1 MSEIVICDVTYELTD
16 EPKHGVVRKV
26 RKDRQNS
33 LKSFLS
39 QFRDELDM
47 NGDIDK
53 ELQKIMASHPSE
65 AIEFGYS
72 EMEFKNRATISLAL
86 NHYFGEE
93 DFDELSES
101 EIEDIYS
108 KCEEKLGGD
117 VDHFFG
123 ELEKRSNRK
132 SNAIMPEKKK

>member
-1 MSEIVICDVTYELTD
+1 MSEIVICDVTYEPTD

-33 LKSFLS
+33 LKNFLS
-39 QFRDELDM
+39 QFKDELDM
-47 NGDIDK
+47 NGDVDK
-53 ELQKIMASHPSE
+53 ELQKIMAAHPSE

-72 EMEFKNRATISLAL
+72 EMEFKTRATISLAL

-93 DFDELSES
+93 DFDDLTES
-101 EIEDIYS
+101 EIEDIYI

-117 VDHFFG
+117 VDYFF
-123 ELEKRSNRK
+123 EQSEKRSNQK
-132 SNAIMPEKKK
+132 SNAIMQGRKK

>member
-26 RKDRQNS
+26 RNERQSS
-33 LKSFLS
+33 LKHFLS
-39 QFRDELDM
+39 QFKDELDM

-53 ELQKIMASHPSE
+53 ELQKIMSAHPSE

-93 DFDELSES
+93 DFDNLTET
-101 EIEDIYS
+101 EIEDIYF
-108 KCEEKLGGD
+108 KCEETLGGD

-123 ELEKRSNRK
+123 ELEKKSNRK
-132 SNAIMPEKKK
+132 SNATTPERKK